1 MISGILGVSIAFVA
15 AAVSSASYW
24 LYYRENEE
32 RFYQFAN
39 RAFTVMGIG
48 ILFSSTLLYYNIF
61 SHNFQLNYVY
71 SYTSLKLSNYYLL
84 STFWAGQEGTFLL
97 WLFFGTLFGII
108 LIRSVGRREPLV
120 MFFVM
125 LVQTFILLILL
136 KKSPF
141 TMIWHTNE
149 GLNPGFMPAD
159 GASLNPLLQNPWMI
173 IHPPVMFVGYS
184 STVVAFAFAMNAMVK
199 KEFAKW
205 AKDARPWVIFSTLF
219 LGMGIIMGA
228 YWSYVTL
235 GWGGYWAWDP
245 VENASFVPWMFAAAL
260 LHGLVIQIRQEGL
273 KKTNLFL
280 AGLTFISVLWGSFL
294 TRSGVLADFSV
305 HSFAASD
312 LNLYLITFVVLFSGI
327 FLYFY
332 FRSIRLI
339 DSPKFAEGILSRET
353 FILIGLVTLLITGL
367 IVFIAT
373 SSPIYTGLLGQPSNV
388 SIDFYNLM
396 SIPISIA
403 ILASLAIAPLLV
415 WKVSEL
421 RDKKT
426 LLFGIIGAS
435 VVTIISIIA
444 GLTKPVSVV
453 LVFLSLIV
461 VVVHSMVAV
470 KLLKKMPVKTGAYLS
485 HIGIGLMIVGI
496 ITSSM
501 YNRSEKISLP
511 SGEIR
516 SSDFGYEL
524 QFVEFEQRSDGK
536 ARVRLQVN
544 KNDQSYQAN
553 PQFYFSEYTNSY
565 MISPHVKVGLVKD
578 IYISPI
584 SYIPENSAAHQ
595 RLVLAKRESKT
606 VNDLTFTFHKF
617 IVGEHMTDAPM
628 SVKADLTVVVSR
640 ENYQK
645 EYSLQPSFWLEETKF
660 QSADFSIPDADY
672 NVHIESID
680 ASAGTVTL
688 VIHGGMQQD
697 QQTADI
703 LSIEISEKPF
713 ISILWIGCVVLLVGI
728 TVSMIDRVKKK

>member
-15 AAVSSASYW
+15 AAVSTAAYW
-24 LYYRENEE
+24 LYYRDHEE

-39 RAFTVMGIG
+39 RAFAVMGIG
-48 ILFSSTLLYYNIF
+48 ILFSCILLYYNIF

-71 SYTSLKLSNYYLL
+71 SYTSLKLSTYYLI

-97 WLFFGTLFGII
+97 WLLFGTIFGII
-108 LIRSVGRREPLV
+108 LIRSTGQREPLV

-125 LVQTFILLILL
+125 MVQTFILLILL
-136 KKSPF
+136 RKSPF
-141 TMIWHTNE
+141 AMIWHINE
-149 GLNPGFMPAD
+149 GLNPGFIPVD
-159 GASLNPLLQNPWMI
+159 GAGLNPLLENPWMI
-173 IHPPVMFVGYS
+173 IHPPVMFIGYS

-205 AKDARPWVIFSTLF
+205 VNDARPWVLFSTLF
-219 LGMGIIMGA
+219 LGMGIIMGG

-260 LHGLVIQIRQEGL
+260 LHGLIIQIRQEGL

-280 AGLTFISVLWGSFL
+280 AGLTFIAVLWGSFL

-312 LNLYLITFVVLFSGI
+312 LNIYLVIFVALFSGI

-339 DSPKFAEGILSRET
+339 DSPKFTEGILSRET

-373 SSPIYTGLLGQPSNV
+373 SSPIYTGLLGHPSNV

-403 ILASLAIAPLLV
+403 ILISLTIAPLLV

-426 LLFGIIGAS
+426 LLFGIVGAS
-435 VVTIISIIA
+435 VITVVSIIA
-444 GLTKPVSVV
+444 GLTKPVSIF

-461 VVVHSMVAV
+461 VMVHSTAAF
-470 KLLKKMPVKTGAYLS
+470 KLLKKMPAKMGAYLS
-485 HIGIGLMIVGI
+485 HIGVGLMIVGI

-511 SGEIR
+511 AGELK

-524 QFVEFEQRSDGK
+524 QFIEFEQRTDGK
-536 ARVRLQVN
+536 DRLKLQVN
-544 KNDQSYQAN
+544 QNDKSYQAD

-565 MISPHVKVGLVKD
+565 MISPHVKIGLVKD

-584 SYIPENSAAHQ
+584 SYVPGSSASHQ
-595 RLVLAKRESKT
+595 RLVLIKNESKT

-617 IVGEHMTDAPM
+617 IVGEHTMDAPM

-645 EYSLQPSFWLEETKF
+645 HYSLQPSLWLEGSKF
-660 QSADFSIPDADY
+660 QSPDFIIPNTDY
-672 NVHIESID
+672 SVHVESIN
-680 ASAGTVTL
+680 ASDGTVTL
-688 VIHGGMQQD
+688 LIHGGMQQE
-697 QQTADI
+697 QQAADI

-728 TVSMIDRVKKK
+728 TVATVDRVKKK